1 MCSGHSILNNVVN
14 PPNPFFSADDMLN
27 GTTERSDSTFRFL
40 NNDHPAPRLGPPAPT
55 MPAQQ
60 QQQSAVTAPLPPAP
74 DWSSEALLN
83 ARKRARSLLSAAGGA
98 GDLTSAS
105 SGSTMAKATLGA

>member
-1 MCSGHSILNNVVN
+1 MCSGPHAERLITLSGNDENNGKRVSGALNW
-14 PPNPFFSADDMLN
+14 L
-27 GTTERSDSTFRFL
+27 SD
-40 NNDHPAPRLGPPAPT
+40 DHPAPRLGPPAPQF
-55 MPAQQ
+55 PAPQQ
-60 QQQSAVTAPLPPAP
+60 QQAAATPLPPAP

-105 SGSTMAKATLGA
+105 SGATMAKATLGA